1 MLCLLL
7 LLFLT
12 TRLTRIIFTSLT
24 SFSVYDGQCCYF
36 TTSLLP
42 PPPTPR
48 PPPPIP
54 FSHLPRPFLN
64 TTPPSI
70 LNTGPARKVQRG
82 VRASEARSKKQ
93 RAERKG
99 RRKREVQ
106 GERLGP
112 GQGGGDR
119 SEREKVGGGGRGGEG
134 GSFICPLN
142 EGQVDQ
148 GRPLNTRE
156 GEKIEIVGE
165 ERVGQRPPAMPEM
178 PNRGR
183 TRLLLSDRGTNMDL
197 FSLSLSLSPSLPL
210 PPCWLHR
217 DEGEA

>member
-1 MLCLLL
+1 M
-7 LLFLT
+7 
-12 TRLTRIIFTSLT
+12 
-24 SFSVYDGQCCYF
+24 G
-36 TTSLLP
+36 
-42 PPPTPR
+42 
-48 PPPPIP
+48 
-54 FSHLPRPFLN
+54 
-64 TTPPSI
+64 
-70 LNTGPARKVQRG
+70 
-82 VRASEARSKKQ
+82 
-93 RAERKG
+93 
-99 RRKREVQ
+99 
-106 GERLGP
+106 
-112 GQGGGDR
+112 
-119 SEREKVGGGGRGGEG
+119 GGGGRRRG

-210 PPCWLHR
+210 PFAGYTETKAKLDNRLGKGTRLPVHT
-217 DEGEA
+217 